1 MDRPPGMGKTRIVAQ
16 YVAELASARMM
27 PEYFLYSLPYEA
39 MAVLPI
45 WGAVGLVIYFLYG
58 YRKSYLG
65 RGMADGGEPIDM
77 APPGAH

>member
-1 MDRPPGMGKTRIVAQ
+1 
-16 YVAELASARMM
+16 
-27 PEYFLYSLPYEA
+27 

-45 WGAVGLVIYFLYG
+45 WGAVGLVIYFLYV

-77 APPGAH
+77 APPGSH